1 MTNHVKKIAIWMY
14 TNDNGYIPREDIRKR
29 LKEEIECEIFT
40 DFDMRDCYVID
51 GKVFSQCGT
60 NLSEFDLLFHMNADE
75 QNDYQL
81 DILKAIEDSGVI
93 VVNETDSFFR
103 CRDKFQAN
111 MLLRQ
116 AGVRVPKAALLGI
129 NTPRKVI
136 DDLFLDWGKLVY
148 KCRDGHGAKGVIQ
161 FSDAEQF
168 WDFFL
173 ATKDHIK
180 DYYLEQFIH
189 FGDSDCRVEIFNHE
203 VIGGYSRYKN
213 HSFKTN
219 ISSGG
224 KMMPRT
230 MGKEQ
235 YVARQAAKAL
245 GINGTI
251 VDMVESLDDGEIY
264 VLEVNPLL
272 GIFVESAMKAETKM
286 PYTEPHLEYSYD
298 GKKVEAIVNYIVL
311 KLEQNIFERERVF
324 S

>member
-1 MTNHVKKIAIWMY
+1 MADNINKIAIWMY
-14 TNDNGYIPREDIRKR
+14 ANDNGHIPREDICRKLR
-29 LKEEIECEIFT
+29 EAGYEVFT
-40 DFDMRDCYVID
+40 DFDMRNCYAID
-51 GKVFSQCGT
+51 GKVFSESGI
-60 NLSEFDLLFHMNADE
+60 NLSEFDVLFHMNADE

-93 VVNETDSFFR
+93 VFNETESFFR
-103 CRDKFQAN
+103 CRDKFRAN

-116 AGVRVPKAALLGI
+116 AGVRVPKAALLGV

-136 DDLFLDWGKLVY
+136 NNIFSDWGKVVY
-148 KCRDGHGAKGVIQ
+148 KCREGHGAKGVIQ

-173 ATKDHIK
+173 ATKDYIAH
-180 DYYLEQFIH
+180 YYLEQFIR
-189 FGDSDCRVEIFNHE
+189 FGDSDCRVEILNQE
-203 VIGGYSRYKN
+203 VLGGYSRQKN

-224 KMMPRT
+224 KMMPRD
-230 MGKEQ
+230 MGKEEE
-235 YVARQAAKAL
+235 VARNAAKVL

-286 PYTEPHLEYSYD
+286 PYTEPHAAYCYD
-298 GKKVEAIVNYIVL
+298 DKKVNAVVNFIFSEL
-311 KLEQNIFERERVF
+311 EKFKLAT
-324 S
+324 

>member
-1 MTNHVKKIAIWMY
+1 MTGNIKKIAIWMY
-14 TNDNGYIPREDIRKR
+14 TNDNGHIPREDICHR
-29 LKEEIECEIFT
+29 LRETGCEVFS

-93 VVNETDSFFR
+93 VVNETESFFR
-103 CRDKFQAN
+103 CRDKFRAN

-116 AGVRVPKAALLGI
+116 AGVRVPKAALLGV
-129 NTPRKVI
+129 NTPREVI
-136 DDLFLDWGKLVY
+136 EGIFSDWGKVVY
-148 KCRDGHGAKGVIQ
+148 KCREGHGAKGVIQ

-173 ATKDHIK
+173 ATKEYIQNF
-180 DYYLEQFIH
+180 YLEQFIN
-189 FGDSDCRVEIFNHE
+189 FGHSDCRVEIFNRE
-203 VIGGYSRYKN
+203 VLGGYSRHKR

-224 KMMPRT
+224 KMMPRD
-230 MGKEQ
+230 MGKEEH
-235 YVARQAAKAL
+235 VARRAADAL

-251 VDMVESLDDGEIY
+251 VDMVESVDDGEIY

-286 PYTEPHLEYSYD
+286 PYTEPHPEYCYD
-298 GKKVEAIVNYIVL
+298 DKKVAAVVNF
-311 KLEQNIFERERVF
+311 IFSKIE
-324 S
+324 